1 MDSGNDKK
9 REALYAVQI
18 LKDLGRLNAI
28 WITFQNY
35 MFCLWVLYKL
45 SISIF
50 MFRQLFVI
58 SMLIKDQFWCLQNY
72 LEL

>member
-28 WITFQNY
+28 WILDYFPKFY
-35 MFCLWVLYKL
+35 VL
-45 SISIF
+45 
-50 MFRQLFVI
+50 
-58 SMLIKDQFWCLQNY
+58 SMGIIQTIY
-72 LEL
+72 

>member
-1 MDSGNDKK
+1 MDSVNDKK
-9 REALYAVQI
+9 REALYAFQI
-18 LKDLGRLNAI
+18 LKDLGRWNSI

-45 SISIF
+45 SIIIF

-58 SMLIKDQFWCLQNY
+58 SMLIKDQFWCV
-72 LEL
+72 

>member
-35 MFCLWVLYKL
+35 MFCLWVLHKL

-58 SMLIKDQFWCLQNY
+58 SYAN
-72 LEL
+72 